1 MYCLGFVNTDFNC
14 SLSVGVV
21 YCLGFVN
28 TDFNCSWSVGVMYC
42 LGFVN
47 TDYNCAWSYWY
58 SQDPEEAVGDPGA
71 TLLGNAAP
79 ANLQAKETSKD
90 NSQICGRWSQSSEN
104 EDKMSDQINL
114 FSNSKLKT

>member
-1 MYCLGFVNTDFNC
+1 M
-14 SLSVGVV
+14 

-47 TDYNCAWSYWY
+47 TDYNCAWSYWN
-58 SQDPEEAVGDPGA
+58 SQGPEEAVGDPSA

-79 ANLQAKETSKD
+79 ANLQAKEASK
-90 NSQICGRWSQSSEN
+90 
-104 EDKMSDQINL
+104 EDPDLVVNGVRAQQNRRQ
-114 FSNSKLKT
+114 TE